1 MMEKQLYLIYSMED
15 IVSVVVPVY
24 KVEQY
29 IVNTLES
36 IVNQTYK
43 NLELVLV
50 DDGTPDNSVA
60 VAEAFLKEKNIK
72 WRFVHQPNSGLPT
85 ARNNGIKA
93 ATGKWVICPDSDDHI
108 APQTIEKMV
117 EAAKNL
123 SVRCVF
129 CGYKNVDDA
138 HIKAA
143 PIKEDGITR
152 LDIDVLRKR
161 FLERRIIPLAPGML
175 LDRSVYDIIQYDKDC
190 PHDEDIHFMW
200 RLFYNINDVAYI
212 DADYYNYRVR
222 NSSMSYNLK
231 PAAYLATSERYAVMT
246 KDLIQRYPN
255 DKIAKC
261 IYPKYR
267 LGGAHVLARSNDFGV
282 FRETILKDG
291 YRRDM
296 GKLIF
301 QSDIKLS
308 LYALLYCMSLKLFY
322 KISKR

>member
-1 MMEKQLYLIYSMED
+1 MED
-15 IVSVVVPVY
+15 LVSVVVPVY
-24 KVEQY
+24 KVEHY
-29 IVNTLES
+29 IVDTLES

-43 NLELVLV
+43 NLELILV
-50 DDGTPDNSVA
+50 NDGTPDNSIGVA
-60 VAEAFLKEKNIK
+60 KEYLLDKDIQWK
-72 WRFVHQPNSGLPT
+72 VVEEPNSGLPT

-93 ATGKWVICPDSDDHI
+93 AVGKWVICPDSDDYI

-117 EAAKNL
+117 EAAKKH

-138 HIKAA
+138 Y
-143 PIKEDGITR
+143 IKEAPLKKDDVVTK
-152 LDIDVLRKR
+152 LDIDLLRKK

-175 LDRSVYDIIQYDKDC
+175 LDKTVYDIIQYDKDC

-200 RLFYNINDVAYI
+200 RLFYSISDVAYI

-231 PAAYLATSERYAVMT
+231 PSAYLATSERYAVMT
-246 KDLIQRYPN
+246 KDLQQRYPK
-255 DKIAKC
+255 DKVAKR

-267 LGGAHVLARSNDFGV
+267 LGGAHVLARSNNYEV
-282 FRETILKDG
+282 FRQTILKDG

-296 GKLIF
+296 SKLVF
-301 QSDIKLS
+301 QSDMKLS
-308 LYALLYCMSLKLFY
+308 LYALLYCISLKLFY
-322 KISKR
+322 KISK

>member
-1 MMEKQLYLIYSMED
+1 MED
-15 IVSVVVPVY
+15 LVSVVVPVY
-24 KVEQY
+24 KVEHY
-29 IVNTLES
+29 IVDTLES

-43 NLELVLV
+43 NLELILV
-50 DDGTPDNSVA
+50 NDGTPDNSIGVA
-60 VAEAFLKEKNIK
+60 TEFLSDKDIQWKVVEE
-72 WRFVHQPNSGLPT
+72 PNSGLPT

-93 ATGKWVICPDSDDHI
+93 AVGKWVICPDSDDYI

-117 EAAKNL
+117 EAAKSH

-138 HIKAA
+138 HVKVA
-143 PIKEDGITR
+143 PLKEDGVTK

-161 FLERRIIPLAPGML
+161 FLERRLIPLAPGML
-175 LDRSVYDIIQYDKDC
+175 LDKTVYDIIQYDKDC

-200 RLFYNINDVAYI
+200 RLFYSISDVAYI

-231 PAAYLATSERYAVMT
+231 PSAYLATSERYAVMT
-246 KDLIQRYPN
+246 KDLQQRYPK
-255 DKIAKC
+255 DKVAKR

-267 LGGAHVLARSNDFGV
+267 LGGAHVLARSNNYEV
-282 FRETILKDG
+282 FRQTILKDG

-296 GKLIF
+296 SKLVF
-301 QSDIKLS
+301 QSDMKLS
-308 LYALLYCMSLKLFY
+308 LYALLYCISLKLFY
-322 KISKR
+322 KISK

>member
-1 MMEKQLYLIYSMED
+1 MED
-15 IVSVVVPVY
+15 LVSVVVPVY
-24 KVEQY
+24 KVEHY
-29 IVNTLES
+29 IVDTLES
-36 IVNQTYK
+36 IANQTYK
-43 NLELVLV
+43 NLELILV
-50 DDGTPDNSVA
+50 NDGTPDNSIGVA
-60 VAEAFLKEKNIK
+60 KEYLSDKDIQWK
-72 WRFVHQPNSGLPT
+72 VVEEPNSGLPT

-93 ATGKWVICPDSDDHI
+93 ASGKWVICPDSDDYI

-123 SVRCVF
+123 SVKCVF

-138 HIKAA
+138 HVKDA
-143 PIKEDGITR
+143 PIKENCVTK
-152 LDIDVLRKR
+152 LDIDVLRNK
-161 FLERRIIPLAPGML
+161 FLERSIIPLAPGML
-175 LDRSVYDIIQYDKDC
+175 LDKTIYDIIQYDKDC

-200 RLFYNINDVAYI
+200 RLFYSISDVAYI

-246 KDLIQRYPN
+246 KDLQQRYPE
-255 DKIAKC
+255 DKVAKR

-267 LGGAHVLARSNDFGV
+267 LGGAHVLARSNTYEV

-296 GKLIF
+296 SKLVF
-301 QSDIKLS
+301 QSNMKLS
-308 LYALLYCMSLKLFY
+308 LYALLYCISLKLFY
-322 KISKR
+322 TISK